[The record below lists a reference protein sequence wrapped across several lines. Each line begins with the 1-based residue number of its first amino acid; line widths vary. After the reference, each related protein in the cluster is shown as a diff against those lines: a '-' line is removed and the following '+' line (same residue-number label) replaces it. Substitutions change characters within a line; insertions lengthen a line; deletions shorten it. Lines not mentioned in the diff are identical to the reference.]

1 MPELLD
7 DFLAYIATPVGFA
20 VFVAAVTLA
29 YGGIWFLFMFEER
42 PPRKKVAQKAGSTAG
57 SEEKKEPAA
66 RKKQQQP
73 APTA

>member
-1 MPELLD
+1 MPELLN
-7 DFLAYIATPVGFA
+7 DFLAYIATPIGFA

-29 YGGIWFLFMFEER
+29 YGGIWFLFMFEEK

-57 SEEKKEPAA
+57 AEEKKEPVG
-66 RKKQQQP
+66 KKEKQP